1 MISIKKIKEFLDE
14 NNVHYEYVG
23 KDNCEV
29 EYFCPLNALKDNSII
44 WIKNANSYDISIF
57 NKFNNIIVVC
67 NARDTSEA
75 ANVNYLFVDNPHP
88 IYFSIIRKFFT
99 DDKEIKY
106 EIAANSVV
114 ESKNIG
120 KHVKIGHFCYIGKD
134 VIIKDNVTI
143 GNNVSIDGKVVIG
156 EGTIIYSGVVIGMDG
171 YGFYDDIEYNH
182 RRVPHLGGVIIGKNV
197 EIGANTC
204 IAKGCLGDTIIGD
217 DVKIDNLCH
226 IAHNVRIGNRSRI
239 IALSMLA
246 GSSVIGE
253 NAWVAPCS
261 SIKNQVKVGDNSFIG
276 MGAVVI
282 KDVEDN
288 TSVSGFP
295 ARIIKTNNDV

>member
-120 KHVKIGHFCYIGKD
+120 KYVKIGHFCYIGKD

-156 EGTIIYSGVVIGMDG
+156 EGTIIYSGTIIGMDG
-171 YGFYDDIEYNH
+171 FGYYDDIEKNH
-182 RRVPHLGGVIIGKNV
+182 LRVPHLGRIIIGKNV
-197 EIGANTC
+197 EIGANNC
-204 IAKGCLGDTIIGD
+204 IAKGCLGDTIIND
-217 DVKIDNLCH
+217 EVKTDNLCH
-226 IAHNVRIGNRSRI
+226 IAHNVIIGRRTKLC
-239 IALSMLA
+239 AQVTLA
-246 GSSVIGE
+246 GSCVIGE
-253 NAWVAPCS
+253 NVWIAPCTV
-261 SIKNQVKVGDNSFIG
+261 IKNQVVIGSNCFIG
-276 MGAVVI
+276 IGAVVI
-282 KDVEDN
+282 KDVENN
-288 TSVSGFP
+288 TSVSGYP
-295 ARIIKTNNDV
+295 ARIIKTNNEV